1 MSIRIVIVDDHPAVR
16 MGIRRFLKKIPDI
29 EVVGEAGNGTMAL
42 ELVDELKP
50 DMLLLDVELPDIKG
64 FEVAKRLHEKKSQ
77 TKILAISAYS
87 DRQYILGMLTNGAA
101 GYLVKDD
108 VPDSIHQ
115 AIQSISRGT
124 WGWLSPIASQML
136 HPSGPSTV

>member
-16 MGIRRFLKKIPDI
+16 MGIRRFLNRSPDI
-29 EVVGEAGNGTMAL
+29 EVIGEAGNGETAL
-42 ELVDELKP
+42 QLVEELKP

-64 FEVAKRLHEKKSQ
+64 FEVAKRLHQKKSP

-108 VPDSIHQ
+108 VPESIHH
-115 AIQSISRGT
+115 AIQSIARGS
-124 WGWLSPIASQML
+124 WGWLSPIASQTV
-136 HPSGPSTV
+136 HPSGSSNP